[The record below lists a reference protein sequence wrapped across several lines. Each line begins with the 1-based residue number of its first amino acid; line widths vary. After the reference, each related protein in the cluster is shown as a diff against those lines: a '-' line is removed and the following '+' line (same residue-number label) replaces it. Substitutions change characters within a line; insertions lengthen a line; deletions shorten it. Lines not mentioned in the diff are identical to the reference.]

1 MSSIENKNEN
11 VNVTISET
19 VVTNNNKTQDLTQYS
34 NRPDTPAILDILAER
49 KKAGNL
55 DKTFPIDLE
64 YLLEL
69 REFWNIKT
77 CMTFEQ
83 FERGPEH
90 LRDAEAKVRLL
101 TDENRQLRDKIKELL
116 EENSLGINKITE
128 LRQELGGAHLIKL
141 PLRKVNAF
149 LMLTPDDDLSSDD
162 SVFYVKTNEQGQMER
177 IVRSIDELSASI

>member
-1 MSSIENKNEN
+1 MSSENEN
-11 VNVTISET
+11 SNVTISET
-19 VVTNNNKTQDLTQYS
+19 VVRTSSDLTQYS
-34 NRPDTPAILDILAER
+34 NRPDTPAILDILADR

-90 LRDAEAKVRLL
+90 LREAEGKVRLL

-116 EENSLGINKITE
+116 EENALGINKLTQ
-128 LRQELGGAHLIKL
+128 LRQELVDAHIVKL
-141 PLRKVNAF
+141 PLRKVHSF
-149 LMLTPDDDLSSDD
+149 LMLTPDDELRSDD
-162 SVFYVKTNEQGQMER
+162 STFYVKTNEQGQVER
-177 IVRSIDELSASI
+177 IFRNE